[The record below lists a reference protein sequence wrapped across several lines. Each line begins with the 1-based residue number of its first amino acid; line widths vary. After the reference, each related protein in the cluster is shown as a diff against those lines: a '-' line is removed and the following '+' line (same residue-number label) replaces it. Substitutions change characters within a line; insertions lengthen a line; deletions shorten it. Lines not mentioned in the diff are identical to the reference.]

1 MSATTEPASPR
12 TSAVQ
17 SRQAPAWPQGLRAV
31 VRRGLRDRARAVL
44 VWGLSIGA
52 YGAFMA
58 AIYPSMQTSIEK
70 MLRSYPAGLREAFGA
85 QSMNTVEGYLHAEM
99 FSLIVPLA
107 LGYFAIRAVAGPT
120 VGAEERG
127 HLDTVLTLPISRS
140 ALIAG
145 SYLVAALCSLAIL
158 VMTGVITFLG
168 GRVAG
173 TDISSGLVMAGV
185 IGVWPLALFFAGGSA
200 LASGA
205 LHSSRM
211 VNGITVGA
219 LVAMYALDLA
229 GRLAH
234 GLEQIRWASA
244 FRYYGAPM
252 RDGIDPASFIGLA
265 AVGALLLIAGAVLFD
280 RRDVLH

>member
-1 MSATTEPASPR
+1 MTVTTEPASG
-12 TSAVQ
+12 
-17 SRQAPAWPQGLRAV
+17 APAIRSRRAPSRPDSLRAV
-31 VRRGLRDRARAVL
+31 VRRGLRDRARAVSI
-44 VWGLSIGA
+44 WGLSIGG

-58 AIYPSMQTSIEK
+58 AVYPSMQSSIEK
-70 MLRSYPAGLREAFGA
+70 MLRSYPAGLKEAFGA

-127 HLDTVLTLPISRS
+127 DLDTILSLPISRTV
-140 ALIAG
+140 LLAG
-145 SYLVAALCSLAIL
+145 SYLVAALASLAIMIIAGAL
-158 VMTGVITFLG
+158 TFFG
-168 GRVAG
+168 GSIAG
-173 TDISSGLVMAGV
+173 TDISLGLVTAGV
-185 IGVWPLALFFAGGSA
+185 IGVWPLALLFAGLSA

-205 LHSSRM
+205 LHSSRT
-211 VNGITVGA
+211 VNGVALGA
-219 LVAMYALDLA
+219 LVAMYGLDLA

-234 GLEQIRWASA
+234 SLAPIRWASA

-265 AVGALLLIAGAVLFD
+265 AVGAMLLIAGAALFE